1 MADTARIA
9 VVIPDPF
16 IFTPIEPGQA
26 TSFVQPY
33 LVLQDSAGGAVSL
46 SGDTSTSF
54 NFGNTTVTGWL
65 CDAQA
70 SISIGGH
77 KSVDLQ
83 FTVLNANGTPASY
96 LLTGVMLKNAADG
109 SSGGTVFPKVTV
121 DVTGSNTGTLTLEDR
136 PGSGSSSTSY
146 ELWLLVQGSDG
157 LGLIDPRIVN
167 QAS

>member
-1 MADTARIA
+1 MTDTARIA

-16 IFTPIEPGQA
+16 IFTPIAPGQA

-46 SGDTSTSF
+46 SGDTSTRFS
-54 NFGNTTVTGWL
+54 FGNTAVTGWL
-65 CDAQA
+65 CDAQC
-70 SISIGGH
+70 SITITSRKG
-77 KSVDLQ
+77 VDLQ
-83 FTVLNANGTPASY
+83 YTVLNADGSPASY

-109 SSGGTVFPKVTV
+109 SAVGTVFPKVTV

-136 PGSGSSSTSY
+136 PGSGNSTTSY
-146 ELWLLVQGSDG
+146 ELWLLLQGSAG